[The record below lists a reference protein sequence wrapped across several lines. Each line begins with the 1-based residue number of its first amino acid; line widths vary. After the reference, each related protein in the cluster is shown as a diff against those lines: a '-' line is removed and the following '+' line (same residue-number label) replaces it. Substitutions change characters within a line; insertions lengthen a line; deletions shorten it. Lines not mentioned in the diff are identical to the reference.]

1 MNKQAVLSQAKCN
14 ARIQRVQDTMSA
26 EEVDALVPEG
36 GEFEKIANAI
46 MAWWVLLH
54 ASGIMRKSMPA
65 REVVAGAM
73 LILGVLVKYT
83 YALGIRRGERNMQQ
97 QKRKG

>member
-1 MNKQAVLSQAKCN
+1 MNKQAVLSKLECN
-14 ARIQRVQDTMSA
+14 ARIQRVQGTMSA

-36 GEFEKIANAI
+36 GEFKTIADAI

-54 ASGIMRKSMPA
+54 ASGIIRKSKLA
-65 REVVAGAM
+65 KEVVAGAM
-73 LILGVLVKYT
+73 LTLGVLVKYT

-97 QKRKG
+97 KHKK